1 MHEPDPACA
10 QLLFLCAKKVAA
22 YTIRMRQLRILRL
35 HKLPMVWRDDATM
48 KLAIFP

>member
-10 QLLFLCAKKVAA
+10 QRLFLCAKKVAA
-22 YTIRMRQLRILRL
+22 YTIRMPQPCMLRL
-35 HKLPMVWRDDATM
+35 HKLSIVWRDDATM

>member
-1 MHEPDPACA
+1 MSRIRLVHSFSFCVRKID
-10 QLLFLCAKKVAA
+10 A
-22 YTIRMRQLRILRL
+22 YTIRMPQPCMLRL